1 MHWNWIK
8 RKKRSW
14 KSRGYS
20 GHYSIVNTLKI
31 LNLVRS
37 PVLVQNF
44 AVHSAN
50 IAASLIYL
58 SAFKVRM
65 AYRSKTERGQKA
77 EQRLL
82 ADPYDT
88 ESWNVLLR
96 EAQVIVWTCHRW
108 INLIMHP
115 TPLGEDN
122 TCTATLCHVSI
133 ASLIIQLTKNV
144 ILFKWP

>member
-1 MHWNWIK
+1 M
-8 RKKRSW
+8 
-14 KSRGYS
+14 
-20 GHYSIVNTLKI
+20 NTLKI

-96 EAQVIVWTCHRW
+96 EAQVIV
-108 INLIMHP
+108 
-115 TPLGEDN
+115 
-122 TCTATLCHVSI
+122 
-133 ASLIIQLTKNV
+133 
-144 ILFKWP
+144 